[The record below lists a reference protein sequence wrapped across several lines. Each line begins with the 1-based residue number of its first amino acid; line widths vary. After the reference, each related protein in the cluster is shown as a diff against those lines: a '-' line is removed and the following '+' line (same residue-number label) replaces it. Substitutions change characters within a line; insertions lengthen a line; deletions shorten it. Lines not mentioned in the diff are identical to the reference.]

1 MLKAIEDGAADIGHV
16 PFLSRRN
23 RCPEPAERRI
33 ARSGRGMKASPRALP
48 PTNIRE
54 SA

>member
-23 RCPEPAERRI
+23 RCPKPAERRI
-33 ARSGRGMKASPRALP
+33 ARSGRGIEASPRALP
-48 PTNIRE
+48 PTIIRE